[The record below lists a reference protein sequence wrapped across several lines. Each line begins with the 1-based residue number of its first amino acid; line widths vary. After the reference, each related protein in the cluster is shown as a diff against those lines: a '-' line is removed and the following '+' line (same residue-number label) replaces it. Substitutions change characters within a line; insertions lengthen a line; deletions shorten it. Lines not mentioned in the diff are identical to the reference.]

1 MQDVCGML
9 SFVSEGSP
17 DQFYRLYTSLFLHA
31 GLIHLTISLIFQW
44 FVMRDL
50 ERLCGPWRIACIY
63 FGSGILGN
71 AASAIFIP
79 HKAESGP
86 SGSHFGLLA
95 SLFIEVIN
103 AWPLLKSPFAA
114 IGKLSG
120 IMIVLFIAG
129 FLPWVDNFAHIFG
142 WIGLAPNN
150 NMYLILFCVLLYSC
164 NKVLSSF

>member
-1 MQDVCGML
+1 
-9 SFVSEGSP
+9 
-17 DQFYRLYTSLFLHA
+17 
-31 GLIHLTISLIFQW
+31 
-44 FVMRDL
+44 MRDL

-120 IMIVLFIAG
+120 IMIVLCAIEGKRHFAFI
-129 FLPWVDNFAHIFG
+129 G
-142 WIGLAPNN
+142 WLCCSCVSTEIISLSQKLTRQRLGTKHYDKHLAWKFNPQ
-150 NMYLILFCVLLYSC
+150 
-164 NKVLSSF
+164 